1 MSAPESLR
9 RGRGG
14 RYQTVHSSPEFRDL
28 QRKFR
33 RFVVP
38 VVLLFLTWY
47 FAFVLLAAFAPGLM
61 GTPVIGRINLGLI
74 LGLGQFV
81 STFAIA
87 AGYGRWAR
95 RHLDP
100 QAKKLRDDMERS
112 GLV

>member
-1 MSAPESLR
+1 
-9 RGRGG
+9 
-14 RYQTVHSSPEFRDL
+14 
-28 QRKFR
+28 
-33 RFVVP
+33 
-38 VVLLFLTWY
+38 
-47 FAFVLLAAFAPGLM
+47 M